1 MPKITPAMSSQNHT
15 KTLLFSLFP
24 FTKTLTL
31 AQQIHARI
39 VLHGFNE
46 FVVFGSRLTDAYIH
60 LGSLQ
65 FAQKTFDRITSKNL
79 HSWNTIISGYSNKK
93 LFLDVLRLFNRMRRE
108 IVGVDSFNLVFAI
121 KACNGL
127 SFLKDGELIHC
138 LAVKFGLAGDPY
150 VAPALCKM
158 YGQLGSLRDARKVFE
173 GFPGRNSVFWGTMM
187 KGYLKFSEELEVFEL
202 FRRMKR
208 SGFEFDTFTVEG
220 LVRACGN
227 VLADKEGKMF
237 HGLCIKRNFIGSSL
251 FLQTSLI
258 DMYLKCG
265 LLDLGLKL
273 FEEANERDVVSWSAM
288 ISGLA
293 KNGKGSEAIALFRQM
308 LQQPLLTPNS
318 ATLASILLAFSL
330 GGSLKQGKSVHG
342 YTIRKGV
349 DLDDLNYTAFIDMY
363 AKCGSIAMA
372 QKVFVQ
378 MPVKN
383 VVSWSA
389 MINAFGIHGLCSE
402 ALACFDQ
409 MRSENQVPNSIT
421 FVSILSACSHSGKV
435 AEGWKYFKAMT
446 QDYGIVPTQE
456 HYACM
461 VDLLGRAGKID
472 EALSFIHSM
481 PMGAGA
487 SVWGALLDACRLH
500 RRVEVAENV
509 AKKLLRLDANYA
521 SVYVL
526 LSNIYADAGRWES
539 VKKIRNKLAIRD
551 CVSVSDLPQLNRGR
565 SCSYVSA

>member
-46 FVVFGSRLTDAYIH
+46 SVVLGSRLTDAYIH
-60 LGSLQ
+60 LGSLL
-65 FAQKTFDRITSKNL
+65 FSQKTFDRITSKNL

-93 LFLDVLRLFNRMRRE
+93 LFLDVLRLFNRVRRE

-121 KACNGL
+121 KACIGL

-138 LAVKFGLAGDPY
+138 LALKFGLAGDPY

-187 KGYLKFSEELEVFEL
+187 EGYLKFSEELEVFEL
-202 FRRMKR
+202 LRRMKR
-208 SGFEFDTFTVEG
+208 SDFEFDTFTVEG

-258 DMYLKCG
+258 YMYLKCG

-293 KNGKGSEAIALFRQM
+293 KNGKG
-308 LQQPLLTPNS
+308 
-318 ATLASILLAFSL
+318 L
-330 GGSLKQGKSVHG
+330 GGYCLVW
-342 YTIRKGV
+342 T
-349 DLDDLNYTAFIDMY
+349 DAATAI
-363 AKCGSIAMA
+363 
-372 QKVFVQ
+372 
-378 MPVKN
+378 
-383 VVSWSA
+383 
-389 MINAFGIHGLCSE
+389 INSK
-402 ALACFDQ
+402 
-409 MRSENQVPNSIT
+409 
-421 FVSILSACSHSGKV
+421 LS
-435 AEGWKYFKAMT
+435 Y
-446 QDYGIVPTQE
+446 
-456 HYACM
+456 
-461 VDLLGRAGKID
+461 LG
-472 EALSFIHSM
+472 
-481 PMGAGA
+481 
-487 SVWGALLDACRLH
+487 
-500 RRVEVAENV
+500 
-509 AKKLLRLDANYA
+509 
-521 SVYVL
+521 
-526 LSNIYADAGRWES
+526 
-539 VKKIRNKLAIRD
+539 
-551 CVSVSDLPQLNRGR
+551 
-565 SCSYVSA
+565 